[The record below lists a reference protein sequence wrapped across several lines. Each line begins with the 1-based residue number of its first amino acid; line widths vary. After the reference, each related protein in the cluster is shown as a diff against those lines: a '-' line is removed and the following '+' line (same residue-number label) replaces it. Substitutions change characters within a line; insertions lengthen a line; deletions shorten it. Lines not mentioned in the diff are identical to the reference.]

1 MADIQ
6 MAQLPGAS
14 GVKEYPGKKAIRWL
28 YKGDQTAE
36 GLKEGRG
43 VLQYKVGEDSEGTSI
58 LVTAEGEWKNDKM
71 HGYGTLVVNGIS
83 IYAGNWVE
91 GNVALRKSH
100 DPESSEGGASAGDIT
115 TTIYTDEK
123 VAIGEESGGNE
134 AQLMFPCDLQAIDP
148 SALESMWKLS
158 SAILRAPYV
167 EKDSTANIAYGS
179 SSSSFTQ
186 SGSVTSFLYD
196 CMNLQ
201 HGGRGGSL
209 SDFLTL
215 CAYWFTACLIIFLIF
230 AA

>member
-6 MAQLPGAS
+6 MAQVPGVS
-14 GVKEYPGKKAIRWL
+14 GVKENPGKKAISWL
-28 YKGDQTAE
+28 YKGETAE
-36 GLKEGRG
+36 GMKEGRG
-43 VLQYKVGEDSEGTSI
+43 VLQYKVGVDSEGTSV

-91 GNVALRKSH
+91 GNVALRKPH
-100 DPESSEGGASAGDIT
+100 DPETSEGGASAGDIT

-134 AQLMFPCDLQAIDP
+134 EQLVFPCDLHAIDP

-158 SAILRAPYV
+158 STILRAPYV
-167 EKDSTANIAYGS
+167 ERDNTANSAYDS

-196 CMNLQ
+196 CMDLQ
-201 HGGRGGSL
+201 AHGGSL
-209 SDFLTL
+209 TDFLRL